1 MLGADAGQI
10 EGVVTND
17 KSEPCDSVTVT
28 LIPAGAHRSRPFY
41 KFPTTDT
48 SGKFTINGIAPG
60 TYKLLAWDNV
70 DNNAVMYDPDFLRPY
85 EAAAQTVEVL
95 PAGKQTLD
103 LKLTLNQEQ

>member
-1 MLGADAGQI
+1 VA
-10 EGVVTND
+10 
-17 KSEPCDSVTVT
+17 

-48 SGKFTINGIAPG
+48 GGKFTVGGIAPG
-60 TYKLLAWDNV
+60 TYKLLAWDKV

-95 PAGKQTLD
+95 AGSKKSID